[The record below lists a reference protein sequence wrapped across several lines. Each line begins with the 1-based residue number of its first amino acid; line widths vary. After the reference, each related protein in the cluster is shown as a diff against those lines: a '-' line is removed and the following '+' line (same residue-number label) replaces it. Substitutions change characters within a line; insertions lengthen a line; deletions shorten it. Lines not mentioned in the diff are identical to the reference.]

1 MIIGCLNCPDRF
13 LSVGPYFQVRNN
25 VIKTL
30 ITLGVSSLFLVSCQE
45 ANDGAAAS
53 AQKDTAPDVA
63 ASDGPICD
71 RYFAFVENYAGKQEA
86 AVKDALLKRLDY
98 DKQSLPTRDK
108 AEADAY
114 CKQSLERMER
124 MAG

>member
-1 MIIGCLNCPDRF
+1 VTKN
-13 LSVGPYFQVRNN
+13 
-25 VIKTL
+25 L
-30 ITLGVSSLFLVSCQE
+30 ITLGVLSLFLAACQP
-45 ANDGAAAS
+45 ASDGAAAP
-53 AQKDTAPDVA
+53 APKGTAPDVA
-63 ASDGPICD
+63 ASDGAVCD

-108 AEADAY
+108 AEAGAY
-114 CKQSLERMER
+114 CTQSLERMQR